1 MSLQS
6 SLQTLQ
12 SHLGTLLYSQYTS
25 QHGYETRLFT
35 LETTIKSLTRQL
47 TQSNEDCRRSLFA
60 LMGQV
65 QDRLRGIEIRS
76 EGKIR
81 DIEAAV
87 EQASRKNENLL
98 NEIMR
103 QAQDCKDE
111 VAHIEVKVTRMQ

>member
-1 MSLQS
+1 
-6 SLQTLQ
+6 
-12 SHLGTLLYSQYTS
+12 
-25 QHGYETRLFT
+25 
-35 LETTIKSLTRQL
+35 
-47 TQSNEDCRRSLFA
+47 
-60 LMGQV
+60 MGQV

-81 DIEAAV
+81 EIEAAV

-111 VAHIEVKVTRMQ
+111 VAQNDVKVTRMQ

>member
-1 MSLQS
+1 
-6 SLQTLQ
+6 
-12 SHLGTLLYSQYTS
+12 
-25 QHGYETRLFT
+25 
-35 LETTIKSLTRQL
+35 
-47 TQSNEDCRRSLFA
+47 
-60 LMGQV
+60 MGQV

-103 QAQDCKDE
+103 QAQDCKHE
-111 VAHIEVKVTRMQ
+111 VAHIDVKVTRMQ